1 MVIHIKGSKMFYKFK
16 EFLKSELANPGTY
29 GSILLGATIV
39 YFLGSSPM
47 IVPIFLWFLL
57 IQQLLIAGGRKD
69 ERTLIKKY
77 KAYRDKVLNE
87 KD

>member
-1 MVIHIKGSKMFYKFK
+1 MFYKFK
-16 EFLKSELANPGTY
+16 DFLKSELANPGTY

-39 YFLGSSPM
+39 YFLGSSDM
-47 IVPIFLWFLL
+47 IIPIFLWFLL

-69 ERTLIKKY
+69 ERTLIQKY
-77 KAYRDKVLNE
+77 EAYRNKVLGV